1 MVLTIVD
8 TLFLGFLYLV
18 FLGLTVY
25 LWIFLIGD
33 IRKIAKETGRNVTM
47 WTVISIVMSPF
58 IGIVMLTCFEACE
71 FFGRNVMKEPDN
83 KINKNG
89 EGA

>member
-1 MVLTIVD
+1 MTLTIVD

-18 FLGLTVY
+18 FLGLMVY

-33 IRKIAKETGRNVTM
+33 IREIAKKTGRNVTM

-58 IGIVMLTCFEACE
+58 IGIVMLTCFETCE
-71 FFGRNVMKEPDN
+71 FFIRNVMKEPDN